1 MNGMTRFS
9 AVKHAAC
16 TLAAIGMIIA
26 CGWMINEVLITPM
39 SPWAETHTASLVSY
53 PAFVGR

>member
-1 MNGMTRFS
+1 MNRMTRFDVVKQTACALV
-9 AVKHAAC
+9 AV
-16 TLAAIGMIIA
+16 GMVIA

-53 PAFVGR
+53 PAFAGR